1 MSLNGGLSVSIQPS
15 KWLSITITAITV
27 KKKNKDLRPNPNP
40 VRHGVFVGL
49 FFADLGPCFDHGS
62 KPLAFGD
69 AADHVQR
76 SVSRHDAE

>member
-1 MSLNGGLSVSIQPS
+1 
-15 KWLSITITAITV
+15 
-27 KKKNKDLRPNPNP
+27 
-40 VRHGVFVGL
+40 VFVGL